1 MTAFALAYS
10 LHVLAALI
18 WVGGMFFAWM
28 ILRPAAIT
36 ALEGPARLKL
46 WVEVFQRFF
55 VWVWVA
61 VVILPISGVGLLQ
74 MRFNGFETAP
84 RYVQIMMGLYIVMVA
99 LFIRI
104 QSLQLPELRKA
115 IEAQAWADGAA
126 VMGRIRRL
134 VGCNLIVGLVLVEL
148 QRHARL
154 FELGSDSIDAAK
166 PVEAGLPAMAA
177 TRCACQTGSLESRAS
192 PLPQ

>member
-55 VWVWVA
+55 VWVWIA
-61 VVILPISGVGLLQ
+61 VVVLPISGVGLLQ

-84 RYVQIMMGLYIVMVA
+84 RYVQIMMGLYIVMMA

-115 IEAQAWADGAA
+115 VEAQDWPAGAGA
-126 VMGRIRRL
+126 LGRIRRL
-134 VGCNLIVGLVLVEL
+134 VGCNLIVGLVLVAIAA
-148 QRHARL
+148 ARPM
-154 FELGSDSIDAAK
+154 F
-166 PVEAGLPAMAA
+166 
-177 TRCACQTGSLESRAS
+177 
-192 PLPQ
+192 

>member
-1 MTAFALAYS
+1 MTAFALAYT

-28 ILRPAAIT
+28 ILRPAAVT

-55 VWVWVA
+55 VWVWIA
-61 VVILPISGVGLLQ
+61 VVVLPISGVGLLQ

-115 IEAQAWADGAA
+115 VEAQARADGAA
-126 VMGRIRRL
+126 VMGKIRRL
-134 VGCNLIVGLVLVEL
+134 VGCNLIVGLVLVAIAA
-148 QRHARL
+148 ARPT
-154 FELGSDSIDAAK
+154 F
-166 PVEAGLPAMAA
+166 
-177 TRCACQTGSLESRAS
+177 
-192 PLPQ
+192 